1 MSAALIGQDQTAVL
15 GDVTD
20 GDAPVESGS
29 APVADLKT
37 RVMQGG
43 DFAWEQIQKRDRHSS
58 ELANRVKELEPVEQ
72 LVKFAG
78 GNTDRLFQLTDL
90 GNRVTQVPG
99 LLELVQQA
107 IQTGRVDVPQQT
119 APQDD
124 PEDQW
129 VDPDIKKVRDAFK
142 TEISDLKAQLGE
154 LSRVASSADVRSKE
168 QRVKENI
175 EKALKD
181 FEGDSEAFAEAS
193 KTIMDRYT
201 AAFQAAERG
210 DQVQARLIDQLSSA
224 EGLNVLEF
232 VTMPIYKKHAAKLVA
247 ASRTSTTEATQA
259 PGRKTTDAPTVNP
272 SRPVASPLP
281 PVPKGRVTDKAV
293 HEIFMELARRKG
305 IDPRVL

>member
-20 GDAPVESGS
+20 GGVPENGA

-78 GNTDRLFQLTDL
+78 GTPDQLFHLTDL
-90 GNRVTQVPG
+90 GNRVKQIPG
-99 LLELVQQA
+99 LFEVVQKA
-107 IQTGRVDVPQQT
+107 IQTGRVEMPHA

-124 PEDQW
+124 PDDQW
-129 VDPDIKKVRDAFK
+129 VDPDLKKVRDAMQSKIDHLESQVEGFAR
-142 TEISDLKAQLGE
+142 I
-154 LSRVASSADVRSKE
+154 ASSADVRSKE
-168 QRVKENI
+168 QRVKGNI
-175 EKALKD
+175 EKALKE
-181 FEGDSEAFAEAS
+181 FEGDQDAFAEAS
-193 KTIMDRYT
+193 KRIMDRYT

-210 DQVQARLIDQLSSA
+210 DQVQARLIEQLSSDD
-224 EGLNVLEF
+224 GLEILEVL
-232 VTMPIYKKHAAKLVA
+232 TMPVYKKYAPKLVA

-272 SRPVASPLP
+272 SRPVTSPLP
-281 PVPKGRVTDKAV
+281 PLPKGRVTDKAV
-293 HEIFMELARRKG
+293 HEMFMEIARRKG